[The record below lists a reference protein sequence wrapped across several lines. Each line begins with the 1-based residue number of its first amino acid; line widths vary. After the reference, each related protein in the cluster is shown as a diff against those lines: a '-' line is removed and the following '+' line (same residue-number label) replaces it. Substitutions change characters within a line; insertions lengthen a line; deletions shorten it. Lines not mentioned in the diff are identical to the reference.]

1 MSAHAAPTPMS
12 ARKLL
17 RNTSRSPERVRNT
30 PANLRPPRAPTAP
43 PPTLGSGKSVAKC
56 RTFRYVPH
64 IGKLPPPRRHF
75 PRYCD
80 VSTRIRHP
88 YRTRFRRSRPVLLRT
103 CGKNGRPPRL
113 HTAEKRILAEPER
126 TPPHGRRSPVPY
138 RGSRARTYPGIPEN
152 YQLAFVTPGIRP
164 FEAISRNWIRLMP
177 NSRM

>member
-17 RNTSRSPERVRNT
+17 RNASRSPERVRNT

-88 YRTRFRRSRPVLLRT
+88 YRTRFRRNRPVSLRT
-103 CGKNGRPPRL
+103 CGKDGRPPRL
-113 HTAEKRILAEPER
+113 DTAEKRILAEPEGLLR
-126 TPPHGRRSPVPY
+126 TEEDPRFHTEVPGHGRTRESPKITSWP
-138 RGSRARTYPGIPEN
+138 S
-152 YQLAFVTPGIRP
+152 
-164 FEAISRNWIRLMP
+164 
-177 NSRM
+177 